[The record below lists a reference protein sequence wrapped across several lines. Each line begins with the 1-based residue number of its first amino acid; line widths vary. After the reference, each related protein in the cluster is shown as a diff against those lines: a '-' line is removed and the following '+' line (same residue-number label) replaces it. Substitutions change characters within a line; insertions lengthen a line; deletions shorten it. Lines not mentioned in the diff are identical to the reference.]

1 MIKKLTATVLS
12 DNIGADEMAGE
23 WGLSIYIEAD
33 GTTCL
38 LDVGASAL
46 FSRNAGKLGKDIGK
60 VDFAVL
66 SHAHHDHSLGMEV
79 FFAENEK
86 APFYLRKGTEENC
99 YKKVGFFP
107 VYIGIPRG
115 ILKKYP
121 RRFCFAEGD
130 LQVAPDI
137 YLIPHHTPGLAQQGK
152 RENMYRGSRLHLQ
165 YDDFSH
171 EQSLVFDTEEGLVV
185 FNSCSHGGA
194 DNIIREVGECFPGK
208 SVRAIIG
215 GFHLFNKTEAEVR
228 SFGRRV
234 KDTGISYVC
243 TGHCTGDRAYGIL
256 QQELE
261 DRLHRLHVGLVMEF

>member
-12 DNIGADEMAGE
+12 DNIGADGMGGE
-23 WGLSIYIEAD
+23 WGLSIYIEAGD
-33 GTTCL
+33 TTVL
-38 LDVGASAL
+38 LDVGASSL
-46 FSRNAGKLGKDIGK
+46 FSKNAEKLGKDIGK

-66 SHAHHDHSLGMEV
+66 SHAHHDHSLGMQT

-86 APFYLRKGTEENC
+86 APFYLRKGTEEDC

-115 ILKKYP
+115 ILKKFP
-121 RRFCFAEGD
+121 QRFLFAEGD

-152 RENMYRGSRLHLQ
+152 RENMFRGSRLRLR

-171 EQSLVFDTEEGLVV
+171 EQSLVFDTENGLVI

-194 DNIIREVGECFPGK
+194 DNIIREVSECFPGK

-215 GFHLFNKTEAEVR
+215 GFHLFNKTEAEIC

-234 KDTGISYVC
+234 KDTGIGYVC
-243 TGHCTGDRAYGIL
+243 TGHCTGTRAYEIL
-256 QQELE
+256 RRELG
-261 DRLHRLHVGLVMEF
+261 DFLHSLQVGLVMEF